1 MNQNITI
8 KILILYLIYIK
19 YVQHLF
25 VLCIEELNGVLKSTG
40 AIFDASENVRCYKN
54 YGLLK
59 NLLVLAPEMS
69 VDVGIA

>member
-40 AIFDASENVRCYKN
+40 AIFDASENVRCYTN
-54 YGLLK
+54 YGLR

>member
-25 VLCIEELNGVLKSTG
+25 VLCMEELNGVLKSTG
-40 AIFDASENVRCYKN
+40 AIFDASGNVRCYTN
-54 YGLLK
+54 YGLR

-69 VDVGIA
+69 VVVGIA